1 MSVNYN
7 SALIYG
13 YSCDPKDWSSEDRDK
28 MEELG
33 WDVISDGYSDEF
45 LYIGK
50 TISSVGC
57 YEDARVDCFK
67 YLDQSEIDVEYLLKN
82 TPKELRK
89 NLPFFASLY
98 HLCYAT

>member
-1 MSVNYN
+1 MSVDYN

-13 YSCDPKDWSSEDRDK
+13 YSCDPKDWPYEARDA

-33 WDVISDGYSDEF
+33 WDVISDYYSDKF

-50 TISSVGC
+50 IISHTSC
-57 YEDARVDCFK
+57 FEEARVDC
-67 YLDQSEIDVEYLLKN
+67 LASIDQVEIDIKHIYAD
-82 TPKELRK
+82 TPMSLVQH
-89 NLPFFASLY
+89 LPLYRSIY